1 MSDNSSI
8 NEQEITALLAD
19 KNRREAAFSA
29 IIKQYSEPLYWH
41 IRRMVLSHD
50 DANDLL
56 QNTFLKAWS
65 NIDKFRGESQISTWL
80 YRIAVNETLTFL
92 GKNKGETVSID
103 SPEGEIANRL
113 ESDTYFCGDTADA
126 LFNEAI
132 SRLPHKQRLVFTM
145 KYFQEMK
152 YEDMSQILDTSVGAL
167 KASYH
172 LAVKKIENFLEELD

>member
-19 KNRREAAFSA
+19 KSRREAAFSA

-113 ESDTYFCGDTADA
+113 ESDTYFCGDRADA

-132 SRLPHKQRLVFTM
+132 NRLPHKQRLVFTM

-152 YEDMSQILDTSVGAL
+152 YEEMSQILDTSVGAL

-172 LAVKKIENFLEELD
+172 LAVKKIENFLEEQD

>member
-80 YRIAVNETLTFL
+80 YRIAFNTFMNHTRSAACQTTPIDDERTAYEIPDESPPPCRQEEALQNAICLLNEKERHCITLFYL
-92 GKNKGETVSID
+92 EEMSIK
-103 SPEGEIANRL
+103 EIQKITGYPAGSIKAYL
-113 ESDTYFCGDTADA
+113 
-126 LFNEAI
+126 
-132 SRLPHKQRLVFTM
+132 SRGRNNL
-145 KYFQEMK
+145 
-152 YEDMSQILDTSVGAL
+152 
-167 KASYH
+167 
-172 LAVKKIENFLEELD
+172 KKILKSDERER